1 MNSLV
6 AVFVFAAAGAG
17 SYLLIARL
25 SRRDE
30 RGRQLWR
37 KLITPTPVDASAGS
51 DKEVDGRD
59 LHESQSHE
67 VRR

>member
-1 MNSLV
+1 MNSLIPV
-6 AVFVFAAAGAG
+6 LVLAAAGAG
-17 SYLLIARL
+17 SYLLIVRL

-37 KLITPTPVDASAGS
+37 KLITPTPVDAFSAS

-59 LHESQSHE
+59 LHQN
-67 VRR
+67 RDPAIMK